1 MWQAGLVA
9 QEALVAVQS
18 EDSLRVLME
27 LQDKEL
33 LEDLIV
39 ATATLAVVVAE
50 QVLLDQRQMM
60 VALVARDHLL
70 VLHLA

>member
-1 MWQAGLVA
+1 MRQAGLEH

-18 EDSLRVLME
+18 EDSLRVLLE

-39 ATATLAVVVAE
+39 ATAI
-50 QVLLDQRQMM
+50 
-60 VALVARDHLL
+60 
-70 VLHLA
+70 